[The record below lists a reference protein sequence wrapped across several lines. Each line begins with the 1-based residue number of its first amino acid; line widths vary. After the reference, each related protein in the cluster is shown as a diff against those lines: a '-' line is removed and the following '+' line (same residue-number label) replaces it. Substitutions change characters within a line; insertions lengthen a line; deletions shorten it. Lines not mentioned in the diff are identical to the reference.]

1 MSDYEPLDPDRIYR
15 EVTAA
20 GESWADLKSAYEAL
34 DDVTKSVLAE
44 IIGRYMDTGSTK
56 TAAESQALASKDYRE
71 HLVSVS
77 KARKEYLRAQV
88 RYDSIKMLAEL
99 RRTQESTRRAEM
111 RL

>member
-1 MSDYEPLDPDRIYR
+1 VSELEPLDPGVIYR
-15 EVTAA
+15 EVLAA
-20 GESWADLKSAYEAL
+20 GETWADQKSAYEAL
-34 DDVTKSVLAE
+34 DDNSKSVLAE
-44 IIGRYMDTGSTK
+44 IIGRYMDAGSTK

-77 KARKEYLRAQV
+77 KARREYLLSQV
-88 RYDSIKMLAEL
+88 RYDSLKMLAEL